1 MVFYLKNKDLKETFQ
16 EEESAFK
23 RALFLESLGID
34 VITSQDS
41 TPISVATALG
51 MSPEKIEILQHILQ
65 DEIDDHH

>member
-1 MVFYLKNKDLKETFQ
+1 MVFYLKNKDLEEIFQ
-16 EEESAFK
+16 EEELAFK
-23 RALFLESLGID
+23 RALFFESIGIE
-34 VITSQDS
+34 VTISQDS